1 MTETLLLLAA
11 VAFPSLCAM
20 CAMCAMGSQKTAI
33 PSPP

>member
-20 CAMCAMGSQKTAI
+20 GAMVCFLVAI
-33 PSPP
+33 GRRR